1 MFIKCLFQISYHR
14 LKGFL
19 LWHHKMAMWFVIVL
33 FEGLDGGV
41 GITANTKI
49 LGHLTAN
56 SKTFAVTVKKSLKKN
71 QTQQK

>member
-1 MFIKCLFQISYHR
+1 MESITKKSTLR
-14 LKGFL
+14 
-19 LWHHKMAMWFVIVL
+19 L

-56 SKTFAVTVKKSLKKN
+56 SKTFAVTVKINNRSLYLKIRLSRRESLQSKS
-71 QTQQK
+71 